1 MANIAD
7 TLYRVYGSK
16 ETLDLISEKVKV
28 GMCHRD
34 ALNALGYLQPDVT
47 EELAKSILLFDYYI
61 PTYGIKRRYEHL
73 NNFMEE
79 HQIPYGTPLE
89 EVNKAL
95 EECSIMSV
103 TTDGLYMRG
112 TIQYIEKSES
122 GFVDIQ
128 SDDAWSEQQ
137 DFITALKE
145 RFKDDEEF
153 SIDFRCEEP
162 GCDYYVSNVAGAIY
176 GEYVSDI
183 DCETEYH
190 ETFEEMSA
198 YVLEWLCKIAKGT
211 SFPKCENFEELQ
223 EFCDKYNETNPD
235 HPIFVHQFTILS

>member
-1 MANIAD
+1 M
-7 TLYRVYGSK
+7 L
-16 ETLDLISEKVKV
+16 
-28 GMCHRD
+28 
-34 ALNALGYLQPDVT
+34 
-47 EELAKSILLFDYYI
+47 
-61 PTYGIKRRYEHL
+61 
-73 NNFMEE
+73 
-79 HQIPYGTPLE
+79 
-89 EVNKAL
+89 
-95 EECSIMSV
+95 
-103 TTDGLYMRG
+103 G

-190 ETFEEMSA
+190 ETFED
-198 YVLEWLCKIAKGT
+198 LCEAVASYLKTPAQWDEF
-211 SFPKCENFEELQ
+211 SDLQ
-223 EFCDKYNETNPD
+223 EFCNTYNETNPD
-235 HPIFVHQFTILS
+235 HPIFVHEFTIVD